1 LTSPK
6 DKKEKQVIPTGG
18 DPSELEDVEVPEDSE
33 LQLLEQCAPPLCHL
47 GPKCL
52 AGGVTDGISHPSQ
65 YYVPSGNL
73 T

>member
-1 LTSPK
+1 MTSPK

-47 GPKCL
+47 GPKWKWL
-52 AGGVTDGISHPSQ
+52 VVSQ
-65 YYVPSGNL
+65 TEFLIPPNL
-73 T
+73 MYPLVI